1 MLRQALD
8 LRLRVVIWVSLALCG
23 LVGLLAVG
31 GSAWAEARPRAQA
44 QEQVTGTVTTAPT
57 ATPSPTSSSVV
68 SPPATPS
75 PTLVVTQ
82 PVAALPAG
90 DAAIGPAAIAPPL
103 ADSAILSGTIIA
115 NRTLVT
121 VTFFLEGRLYSIK
134 RLRSFAIRLPRPA
147 AVLSLYNCEGDALA
161 PAEDCFWDPY
171 LIRQDGFYEVY
182 NGAAL
187 NQPVQLR
194 LQEASAPPTDQVWV
208 HNRTGREQRVY
219 YGGQETILAPAAVQ
233 EIAITSQEDPVF
245 FLSSCVILGQDAAC
259 EWLPQ
264 KAKGGIYYA
273 LVEVVTPGGLPD
285 SAVRAAVL
293 QPIVANVPS
302 LAMASAAAP
311 LGAVAAP
318 AADAAAPIAAPAAAP
333 SATRLTCRL
342 QVPTLNVRSGPG
354 LQYLILSTLE
364 RPQQGQ
370 RPVTVVGRDPRGDWL
385 AVDPRTV
392 AGGWIIASERFV
404 VCDGEI
410 AALPVAEVTDG
421 RLAPTATP
429 APQAARPAAAGGE
442 LPPTVEPA
450 PTATPAPSNK
460 AILIVQNVYDDE
472 VTFTISPIVEER
484 LRPGQSIRLELE
496 PGRITFSVGTPRGY
510 SGNAEMTLGAGDTR
524 QLFLHF
530 EPETIGSKV
539 FVLKY

>member
-1 MLRQALD
+1 MSRQALD
-8 LRLRVVIWVSLALCG
+8 LRLRVVIWVSLVLCG
-23 LVGLLAVG
+23 LVGLLAVA

-44 QEQVTGTVTTAPT
+44 QAQKQVTGTATTAPTAPAATPSPTPASLVSPT
-57 ATPSPTSSSVV
+57 ATPSPT
-68 SPPATPS
+68 PA
-75 PTLVVTQ
+75 VTQ
-82 PVAALPAG
+82 PVAAPPAG
-90 DAAIGPAAIAPPL
+90 DTAIGPAAIAPPL

-115 NRTLVT
+115 NRTPVT

-194 LQEASAPPTDQVWV
+194 LQEASAPPMDQVWV

-245 FLSSCVILGQDAAC
+245 FLSSCVVLGQDAAC

-264 KAKGGIYYA
+264 KVKGGIYYA

-333 SATRLTCRL
+333 SVARLTCRL

-370 RPVTVVGRDPRGDWL
+370 RSVTVVGRDPRGDWL

-404 VCDGEI
+404 VCEGEI

-421 RLAPTATP
+421 RLAPTVTP
-429 APQAARPAAAGGE
+429 APQAARPAAAAGE
-442 LPPTVEPA
+442 PP

-484 LRPGQSIRLELE
+484 LRPGQSIQLELE

-530 EPETIGSKV
+530 EPETIGSEV

>member
-1 MLRQALD
+1 VSRQVF
-8 LRLRVVIWVSLALCG
+8 RLRVVIWAAVVSFG
-23 LVGLLAVG
+23 LVGLLVVT
-31 GSAWAEARPRAQA
+31 SASLAEALPRAQA
-44 QEQVTGTVTTAPT
+44 QERVTGTATGSPTAPA
-57 ATPSPTSSSVV
+57 ATPTPSSVV
-68 SPPATPS
+68 SPAATLS
-75 PTLVVTQ
+75 PTPAVTQ
-82 PVAALPAG
+82 PVVAPSAG

-115 NRTLVT
+115 NRTPVT

-147 AVLSLYNCEGDALA
+147 TVLSLYNCEGDALA

-171 LIRQDGFYEVY
+171 LIRQDGFYEIY

-194 LQEASAPPTDQVWV
+194 LQEASAPPTDQIWV

-219 YGGQETILAPAAVQ
+219 YAGQELILAPAAVQ
-233 EIAITSQEDPVF
+233 EITITGEEEPTF
-245 FLSSCVILGQDAAC
+245 FLSSCVVLGQDAAC

-302 LAMASAAAP
+302 MAMASAAAP
-311 LGAVAAP
+311 LTSAAAPAAAAAPVAAP
-318 AADAAAPIAAPAAAP
+318 AAGP

-354 LQYLILSTLE
+354 LQYLVLSTLE
-364 RPQQGQ
+364 RPPQGE
-370 RPVTVVGRDPRGDWL
+370 RPVTVVGRDPRGEWL

-392 AGGWIIASERFV
+392 AGGWIIASARFV
-404 VCDGEI
+404 ACDGEI
-410 AALPVAEVTDG
+410 ASLPVAEVTDG

-429 APQAARPAAAGGE
+429 APQVARPAPASGE
-442 LPPTVEPA
+442 PSPTAEPA
-450 PTATPAPSNK
+450 PTATPVPSNK
-460 AILIVQNVYDDE
+460 AILIVQNAYDDE

-484 LRPGQSIRLELE
+484 LRPGQSIQVEVE

-510 SGNAEMTLGAGDTR
+510 SGNAELTLRAGDTR
-524 QLFLHF
+524 QLFLRF
-530 EPETIGSKV
+530 EPDTIGSKV

>member
-1 MLRQALD
+1 M
-8 LRLRVVIWVSLALCG
+8 
-23 LVGLLAVG
+23 
-31 GSAWAEARPRAQA
+31 
-44 QEQVTGTVTTAPT
+44 
-57 ATPSPTSSSVV
+57 
-68 SPPATPS
+68 
-75 PTLVVTQ
+75 TQ
-82 PVAALPAG
+82 SVAAPSAG
-90 DAAIGPAAIAPPL
+90 DAAVGPAAIAPPL

-115 NRTLVT
+115 NRTSVT

-134 RLRSFAIRLPRPA
+134 RLRSFAMRLPRPA
-147 AVLSLYNCEGDALA
+147 TVLSLYNCEGDALA

-208 HNRTGREQRVY
+208 HNRTGREQRIY
-219 YGGQETILAPAAVQ
+219 YAGQETILAPAAVQ
-233 EIAITSQEDPVF
+233 EITITSEGDPVF
-245 FLSSCVILGQDAAC
+245 FLSSCVVLGQDAAC

-285 SAVRAAVL
+285 SAVRAVAL

-302 LAMASAAAP
+302 MASAAAP
-311 LGAVAAP
+311 VAGVAAP
-318 AADAAAPIAAPAAAP
+318 ASEAAAPIAAPAAAAAP

-354 LQYLILSTLE
+354 LQYLVLSTLE
-364 RPQQGQ
+364 RPSQGE
-370 RPVTVVGRDPRGDWL
+370 RSVTVVGRDPRGEWL
-385 AVDPRTV
+385 AVDPRIV
-392 AGGWIIASERFV
+392 AGGWIIASARFV

-429 APQAARPAAAGGE
+429 APQAARPAAGGE
-442 LPPTVEPA
+442 PSPTAELA

-460 AILIVQNVYDDE
+460 AILIVQNAYDDE

-484 LRPGQSIRLELE
+484 LRPGQSIQVELE

-510 SGNAEMTLGAGDTR
+510 SGNAELMLRAGDMR
-524 QLFLHF
+524 QLFLRF
-530 EPETIGSKV
+530 EPETIGSEV